1 MALLSSLLLI
11 IVLSTLHPAVCQ
23 GTGVISVYISSS
35 LPDGEYNCTLSS
47 DTAGHIVCPN
57 LTAALINCKSNL
69 TADLKFVIVSENQF
83 PGGPGQSL
91 TYEVVN
97 SVSLQGNGNTVYCN
111 GFSLEFVSGGRQSF
125 LSFDN
130 ITFHR
135 CGNGSQVGVKI
146 SVMNSLNMSLVTFDN
161 MLGITLQNI
170 ANLTIVSS
178 IFQKSSINPFAVLR
192 IEYDSFLP
200 IIITEVTVT
209 LTGCRFFQNFYDN
222 TMLADTRN
230 SGQLA
235 VLIYQVVARNFIFD
249 IDSCNFTSTSAYR
262 FSPMFLLLNVNDSS
276 VLVNVNGLRYVS
288 NKQGLLIEMDNFNNS
303 DFSFS
308 FNQSLFH
315 SNINDPNL
323 ANDGLLTINSHNS
336 KTFNETINFS
346 YNGLNFTNNYGM
358 IMYASS
364 VNANA
369 THILNECTFNGNR
382 QALGAQMMF
391 SFNGSGIDVIL
402 SNMRNFSDFLVPQQS
417 PTDTRNQTIVFVR
430 LANSLTIDNVD
441 FTGTINSIA
450 TMLTIDTVS
459 EVVFRGLV
467 YFSSFH
473 GVHGGALSIRGS
485 TRVTITN
492 ESVIT
497 FYNNYADYGGAMYID
512 INNLNVALTCDGKI
526 DFVQNV
532 ARVSG
537 GSLYTTDNTIN
548 LEKFKNCFNSVS
560 DISTM
565 PSIISLPKS
574 IRLFPGKI
582 IRFYNVII
590 TGGLGNNASC
600 NAKVSL
606 ICNNSW
612 CEYTKSGL
620 QLKGPSDTFLY
631 ELQGEVNT
639 LLYIKSNV
647 SQNHR
652 NENLVLRT
660 TCIDPFLPLQSSDT
674 EIEWI
679 SEDIICPVGFKYQN
693 ILMICLCSNLSSNG
707 YQLLCMNDYGIAC
720 IKKDLWVSASTNVI
734 ISCPYPFCSIN
745 RDTEESKHCKDYYGP
760 YWVALPL
767 YESEQCAYNRNGRRC
782 SQCQNKFYFTFG
794 GIKCTQHCKASYPFI
809 IAIIAVI
816 LQFLIFSFILAA
828 MKLDLDI
835 GSGFMYGPLLFLA
848 IVGQM
853 HFGYYPNLMY
863 LKTVV
868 RLFASIFLENLE
880 IIGEISM
887 CFVDSLFVIQ
897 LFYFL
902 GPLLMWL
909 MLLLLVVVGRCCP
922 RLLTKIQKSPMQAI
936 CVMMMLSFWS
946 LANASIILL
955 KPLKIGKEY
964 FTEVDPTVNYFSG
977 SHILIGFI
985 AIAVLAVVIIPFIA
999 LLAMSNFEVFNR
1011 KFRLYRFKPIFDEF
1025 QSCYVDKHR
1034 WYCVV
1039 YFISFII
1046 YLILAEYPLG
1056 PQLLL
1061 LLLLSLHFIIQPYK
1075 KHIFNIIDMLLLL
1088 DLLFL
1093 CSILDKREELENGKL
1108 MYILLIYIMTLV
1120 PLLYIVVGSVGIFF
1134 LHCMRRMKVNRFNFS
1149 STASVQQENDVKTFQ
1164 VDADDERE
1172 PLIRM
1177 MQNEEVKP

>member
-11 IVLSTLHPAVCQ
+11 IVLSTLHTAVCQ
-23 GTGVISVYISSS
+23 GAGVSVYINSS

-97 SVSLQGNGNTVYCN
+97 SVSLQGNGNAVYCN
-111 GFSLEFVSGGRQSF
+111 GFSLEFVSGGHQSF

-135 CGNGSQVGVKI
+135 CGNGRQVGLKI
-146 SVMNSLNMSLVTFDN
+146 SVMNSLNMNLVTFDY
-161 MLGITLQNI
+161 MVGITLQNI

-178 IFQKSSINPFAVLR
+178 TFQNSNINPFAVLQ
-192 IEYDSFLP
+192 IEYVSFLP
-200 IIITEVTVT
+200 ILITEVTVT
-209 LTGCRFFQNFYDN
+209 LTGCRFLRNFYDN

-235 VLIYQVVARNFIFD
+235 VLLYQVVAHDFIFA
-249 IDSCNFTSTSAYR
+249 IDSCNFTYTSAPR

-276 VLVNVNGLRYVS
+276 VLVNVDGLHYVS
-288 NKQGLLIEMDNFNNS
+288 NNQGLLIEMENLYNS
-303 DFSFS
+303 YVSFS

-315 SNINDPNL
+315 SNTNDPNL
-323 ANDGLLTINSHNS
+323 ANDGLLTVNSYS
-336 KTFNETINFS
+336 SVNETIIFH
-346 YNGLNFTNNYGM
+346 YNGLNFTNNHGM
-358 IMYASS
+358 LMYASS
-364 VNANA
+364 VYANA
-369 THILNECTFNGNR
+369 THILNECMFNGNH
-382 QALGAQMMF
+382 QTLSAQTRF
-391 SFNGSGIDVIL
+391 SFYGNGIDVIL
-402 SNMRNFSDFLVPQQS
+402 SNMHNFSDFLVPLQS
-417 PTDTRNQTIVFVR
+417 PTDTRNQTIVLVT
-430 LANSLTIDNVD
+430 LANSLTIDNVI
-441 FTGTINSIA
+441 FTGAINSSA
-450 TMLTIDTVS
+450 TMLTIDTVG
-459 EVVFRGLV
+459 EVIFRRLV
-467 YFSSFH
+467 YFSSFN
-473 GVHGGALSIRGS
+473 GVYGGALFIRGN

-497 FYNNYADYGGAMYID
+497 FYNNYAYYGAAIYID
-512 INNLNVALTCDGKI
+512 FINEFNCYGRVNFTS
-526 DFVQNV
+526 NH
-532 ARVSG
+532 ARIAG
-537 GSLYTTDNTIN
+537 GSIYTTSTDM
-548 LEKFKNCFNSVS
+548 LKQKCFNSVHEA
-560 DISTM
+560 ST
-565 PSIISLPKS
+565 PPK
-574 IRLFPGKI
+574 IFYLDETINLFPGKI
-582 IRFYNVII
+582 IRFSNV
-590 TGGLGNNASC
+590 T
-600 NAKVSL
+600 L
-606 ICNNSW
+606 ID
-612 CEYTKSGL
+612 GL
-620 QLKGPSDTFLY
+620 QNSSSCVAKISLKCTKNCIFLNCWQTELGLSLKGPPDVFLHGIQ
-631 ELQGEVNT
+631 ENVNT
-639 LLYIKSNV
+639 LLYIKSKSN
-647 SQNHR
+647 STSNANQKAR
-652 NENLVLRT
+652 LVTMCTEPFFPFQPIRT
-660 TCIDPFLPLQSSDT
+660 T
-674 EIEWI
+674 EINWTNK
-679 SEDIICPVGFKYQN
+679 CPIGFKEVYEQN
-693 ILMICLCSNLSSNG
+693 EMSCNCSDIGDDIKCYS
-707 YQLLCMNDYGIAC
+707 DYSIAC
-720 IKKDLWVSASTNVI
+720 IKENLWVDSNLHSI
-734 ISCPYPFCSIN
+734 IKCPYPLCSIN
-745 RDTEESKHCKDYYGP
+745 RHTEESKHCKDYYGP
-760 YWVALPL
+760 YWIALPFS
-767 YESEQCAYNRNGRRC
+767 ESEQCAYNRNGSRC
-782 SQCQNKFYFTFG
+782 SKCLNNYHFTFG
-794 GIKCTQHCKASYPFI
+794 GIKCTPHCKASYPFI
-809 IAIIAVI
+809 IAIIAVV

-848 IVGQM
+848 IAGQM

-863 LKTVV
+863 LKIVV
-868 RLFASIFLENLE
+868 KLFASIFLENLE
-880 IIGEISM
+880 IIGEIPM

-955 KPLKIGKEY
+955 KPLKIEGKY

-999 LLAMSNFEVFNR
+999 LLAMSNFAVFDR

-1061 LLLLSLHFIIQPYK
+1061 LLLLSLHFVIQPYK

-1108 MYILLIYIMTLV
+1108 MYILLIYIITLV

-1134 LHCMRRMKVNRFNFS
+1134 LHCMRRMKVKGFNFS
-1149 STASVQQENDVKTFQ
+1149 PTASTSVQQENDVKTSQ